1 MSLLGEKNFKMKM
14 RDVETAFKYR
24 RFPYPK
30 RSVELIALLAI
41 SCTFFLFMHTN
52 KLNSRLKEME
62 MKLQPSEFSA
72 LGLTGNN
79 HLDGP
84 KHEDTNTLHGTYQY
98 LKSTGQLERLN
109 PKLLNNTPFAL
120 RDMLFFNRVPKV
132 GSEQL
137 IELIRQLGEVNNFSM
152 SRAPFSQPIHYH
164 LGEMA
169 QAELLDDLDDLGEA
183 HAYSMHVN
191 YINFRQHG
199 MRQPIYINMV
209 RDPVE
214 RVISWF
220 YYRRTPWSVVQNYR
234 VTKKFLSTQFYKK
247 DFHDCVLKK
256 DPECVYEQGASFAQ
270 TQALHIRQTLF
281 FCGHDPVCEPFN
293 SYGALQRAKENVEH
307 DYAVVGSWEDVNV
320 TLKVLEN
327 YIPKYFRG
335 VTQLYYD
342 GLAKEE
348 RNKNSW
354 KPKIRDVVKDIIRQ
368 NFTREYEFYHFCKQ
382 RLYKQYFALDNIE

>member
-1 MSLLGEKNFKMKM
+1 M
-14 RDVETAFKYR
+14 
-24 RFPYPK
+24 
-30 RSVELIALLAI
+30 EL
-41 SCTFFLFMHTN
+41 
-52 KLNSRLKEME
+52 EW
-62 MKLQPSEFSA
+62 
-72 LGLTGNN
+72 
-79 HLDGP
+79 
-84 KHEDTNTLHGTYQY
+84 
-98 LKSTGQLERLN
+98 LN
-109 PKLLNNTPFAL
+109 PKLLNNTPFAR
-120 RDMLFFNRVPKV
+120 RDFLFFNRVPKV

-137 IELIRQLGEVNNFSM
+137 IELMRQLSEINDFSI
-152 SRAPFSQPIHYH
+152 SRAPFSHPIHYH
-164 LGEMA
+164 MGEVA
-169 QAELLDDLDDLGEA
+169 QGELLNVLDDLGEA

-199 MRQPIYINMV
+199 MTQPIYINMV

-247 DFHDCVLKK
+247 DFHDCVLSK
-256 DPECVYEQGASFAQ
+256 DTECVYEQGASFTQ
-270 TQALHIRQTLF
+270 TEALHIRQTLF

-342 GLAKEE
+342 GLAKEK
-348 RNKNSW
+348 RNNNTW
-354 KPKIRDVVKDIIRQ
+354 KPKIREEVKEIVRK

-382 RLYKQYFALDNIE
+382 RLYRQYLALNNLE

>member
-1 MSLLGEKNFKMKM
+1 MSLMSDKSFKMKM

-72 LGLTGNN
+72 LGLTGSN

-84 KHEDTNTLHGTYQY
+84 KPEDINTLHGTYQY
-98 LKSTGQLERLN
+98 LKSTGQLERLH
-109 PKLLNNTPFAL
+109 PKLLNNTPFSQF
-120 RDMLFFNRVPKV
+120 DFLFFNRVPKV

-137 IELIRQLGEVNNFSM
+137 IELIRQLGQVNDFSV
-152 SRAPFSQPIHYH
+152 SRAPFSAPVRYH
-164 LGEMA
+164 LNEVA
-169 QAELLDDLDDLGEA
+169 QAELVDELYEMGPSHA
-183 HAYSMHVN
+183 HSMHVN
-191 YINFRQHG
+191 FINFR
-199 MRQPIYINMV
+199 RYDTSQPIYINLV

-220 YYRRTPWSVVQNYR
+220 YYRRTPWSAVQNYR
-234 VTKKFLSTQFYKK
+234 VTKKFFDDKFYKK
-247 DFHDCVLKK
+247 DYHDCVLNA
-256 DPECVYEQGASFAQ
+256 DPECVYEQGASFTQ
-270 TQALHIRQTLF
+270 TQAQHIRQTLF

-293 SYGALQRAKENVEH
+293 SYGALQKAKEIVEH
-307 DYAVVGSWEDVNV
+307 DFAVVGSWEDVNV
-320 TLKVLEN
+320 TLRVLEN

-335 VTQLYYD
+335 ATKLYYD
-342 GLAKEE
+342 DLAKVK
-348 RNKNSW
+348 RNSNNW
-354 KPKIRDVVKDIIRQ
+354 KPKIREDVKALVRK

-382 RLYKQYFALDNIE
+382 RLYRQYFALDNV